1 MFHRLV
7 WMIEEQVT
15 AELVSFGAHSS
26 RVKYKFAGTEF
37 DEIVM
42 NEDFIPYDELG
53 IEYEVYNDHEEDDA

>member
-26 RVKYKFAGTEF
+26 RVKYFYMGIEY

-42 NEDFIPYDELG
+42 NEDFILYNELG
-53 IEYEVYNDHEEDDA
+53 IEYETIEE

>member
-26 RVKYKFAGTEF
+26 RVKYFYGGTEY

-53 IEYEVYNDHEEDDA
+53 VIYESFGEEE

>member
-1 MFHRLV
+1 MFNRLV

-26 RVKYKFAGTEF
+26 RVKFFYAGTYF

-42 NEDFIPYDELG
+42 NDEFISLDELG
-53 IEYEVYNDHEEDDA
+53 FEYESIGEDDDA

>member
-15 AELVSFGAHSS
+15 AELVSYGAHSS
-26 RVKYKFAGTEF
+26 RVKYTFAGTEL

-53 IEYEVYNDHEEDDA
+53 IQYETMDEDNA

>member
-1 MFHRLV
+1 
-7 WMIEEQVT
+7 MIEEQVT

-26 RVKYKFAGTEF
+26 RVKYNLNGITF

-53 IEYEVYNDHEEDDA
+53 ITYEVFGDDDA